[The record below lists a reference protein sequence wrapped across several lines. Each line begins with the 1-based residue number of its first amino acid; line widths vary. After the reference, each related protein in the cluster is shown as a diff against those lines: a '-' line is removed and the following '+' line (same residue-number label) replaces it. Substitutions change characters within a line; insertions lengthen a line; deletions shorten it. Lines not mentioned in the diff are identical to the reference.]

1 MRGGESFGFYETI
14 MYKNEKII
22 DRRDFLYKGFSFL
35 FGSLFGLSSSSKALA
50 FERNRLFLKP
60 CIAIIIDDI
69 GVSFSRARQ
78 FLELGVP
85 ITFSI
90 LPRISHSYD
99 LALEIRDK
107 GHEIM
112 LHQPMEP
119 LNPRINPGPGALYV
133 GYNVQR
139 IVGIMEENFSSVPF
153 AVGVNNHMGSR
164 FTEQRREVNDAL
176 SIVKEK
182 GLYFV
187 DSLTSKRSIAHETAK
202 RLHMVTDFRNVFLDN
217 QHNESAILFQL
228 NRLQNHALKYGH
240 AIGIGHPYPQ
250 TAKAIGKFLRSPE
263 YSDISLVHISSIVRA

>member
-1 MRGGESFGFYETI
+1 MA
-14 MYKNEKII
+14 KNEKII
-22 DRRDFLYKGFSFL
+22 DRRGFLFKGFSFL
-35 FGSLFGLSSSSKALA
+35 FGSLFGLSSFSKALA
-50 FERNRLFLKP
+50 FEGNRNRLFLKP

-78 FLELGVP
+78 FLELGAP

-99 LALEIRDK
+99 LALEIRNK

-119 LNPRINPGPGALYV
+119 LNPRLNPGPGALYV
-133 GYNVQR
+133 GYNAQR

-164 FTEQRREVNDAL
+164 LTERRREVNDVL
-176 SIVKEK
+176 SVVKK
-182 GLYFV
+182 KSLFFI
-187 DSLTSKRSIAHETAK
+187 DSLTSKRSVAHEIAK

-217 QHNESAILFQL
+217 HHNESAILFQL

-250 TAKAIGKFLRSPE
+250 TAKAIGKFLPSLE
-263 YSDISLVHISSIVRA
+263 YAGISLVHISSVVRT

>member
-1 MRGGESFGFYETI
+1 MA
-14 MYKNEKII
+14 KNEKII

-35 FGSLFGLSSSSKALA
+35 FGSLFGLSSFSKALA
-50 FERNRLFLKP
+50 IEGHRNKSFFQP
-60 CIAIIIDDI
+60 CIALIIDDI
-69 GVSFSRARQ
+69 GLSFSRARQ

-119 LNPRINPGPGALYV
+119 LNPRLNPGPGALYV
-133 GYNVQR
+133 GYDAQR

-164 FTEQRREVNDAL
+164 FTEQRREVNNAL
-176 SIVKEK
+176 SIVKK
-182 GLYFV
+182 KDLFFI

>member
-1 MRGGESFGFYETI
+1 MA
-14 MYKNEKII
+14 KNGKII

-35 FGSLFGLSSSSKALA
+35 FGSLFGFSSFSKALA
-50 FERNRLFLKP
+50 IEGHRNNSFFQP
-60 CIAIIIDDI
+60 FIALIIDDI
-69 GVSFSRARQ
+69 GLSFSRARQ
-78 FLELGVP
+78 FLELGAP

-99 LALEIRDK
+99 LALEIHDK

-119 LNPRINPGPGALYV
+119 LNPRLNPGPGALYV
-133 GYNVQR
+133 GYDAQR

-176 SIVKEK
+176 SIVKKK
-182 GLYFV
+182 GLFFI
-187 DSLTSKRSIAHETAK
+187 DSLTSKHSIAHETAK

-217 QHNESAILFQL
+217 QHNESAILCQL

-263 YSDISLVHISSIVRA
+263 YSGISLVHISSIVRA